1 MVSFLVTLFRLS
13 DARSRVLCRAT
24 AQLSL
29 MRRAGALGVLALVL
43 WAACASMQ
51 GSHERSLDAWSAR
64 QASTAAA
71 DAALLSA
78 ARDADPLSAPLADQ
92 LLKGG
97 TEPQTASIELGI
109 ESSASIDPLETL
121 HLQSHPAGL
130 AIRAGTERSNTRLT
144 QPASGFFSLPL
155 RPPRLA

>member
-1 MVSFLVTLFRLS
+1 
-13 DARSRVLCRAT
+13 
-24 AQLSL
+24 
-29 MRRAGALGVLALVL
+29 
-43 WAACASMQ
+43 MQ
-51 GSHERSLDAWSAR
+51 WTHERGLGAWSAR

-144 QPASGFFSLPL
+144 EPASGFFSLPL

>member
-43 WAACASMQ
+43 WGAFASMQ
-51 GSHERSLDAWSAR
+51 WTHERGLGAWSAR

-92 LLKGG
+92 LLKAG

-121 HLQSHPAGL
+121 HLQSDPAGL

-144 QPASGFFSLPL
+144 EPGSGFFSLPL